1 MARIGNIFSIVANF
15 LTLGEKRDQ
24 MLLLTL
30 TKTHL
35 FGFFLSGLLFPYQL
49 CINTSI
55 SFFILLLYHV
65 CAFLQLVV

>member
-1 MARIGNIFSIVANF
+1 MARIANIFSIVANF

-30 TKTHL
+30 TKTQL
-35 FGFFLSGLLFPYQL
+35 FGFFLSRLLSPYQL
-49 CINTSI
+49 CINTPI
-55 SFFILLLYHV
+55 SFFVLLLYHV